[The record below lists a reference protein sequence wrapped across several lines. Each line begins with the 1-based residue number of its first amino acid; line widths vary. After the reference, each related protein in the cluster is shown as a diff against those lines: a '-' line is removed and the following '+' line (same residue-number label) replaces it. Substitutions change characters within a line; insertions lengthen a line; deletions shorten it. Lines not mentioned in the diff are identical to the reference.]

1 MSRMNKCLLYVL
13 VVFLTGCNSL
23 EILSHNRFEKKVKR
37 VQKKLIKENG
47 NVIIYKPYKAR
58 RIVAWSYNDT
68 TVSIVILYKDKAK
81 ETLSI
86 DKYFDSKKVL
96 KSWITIVNRSNESC
110 AVLDGGILKLYVEK
124 EKFNGSAA
132 LKCVEKIIDQGLYES
147 LVINELINKKIVA
160 F

>member
-1 MSRMNKCLLYVL
+1 MNKCLLYVL

-86 DKYFDSKKVL
+86 DKYFDSKK
-96 KSWITIVNRSNESC
+96 S
-110 AVLDGGILKLYVEK
+110 
-124 EKFNGSAA
+124 
-132 LKCVEKIIDQGLYES
+132 
-147 LVINELINKKIVA
+147 
-160 F
+160 